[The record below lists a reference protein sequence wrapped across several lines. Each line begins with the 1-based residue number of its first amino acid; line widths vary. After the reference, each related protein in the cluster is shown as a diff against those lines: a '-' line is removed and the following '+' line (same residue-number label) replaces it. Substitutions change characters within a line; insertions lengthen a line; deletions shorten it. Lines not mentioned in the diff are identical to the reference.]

1 RRLPGCPSRLLHLD
15 DAHSVVAVIHVLR
28 ELVVQPRLGLLQ
40 TVNPVGHAEPVHHTV
55 LLRHQFSPFSKRSI
69 VPNDT
74 GIRPRRQAPPGLLHI
89 RFHFSSTVAR
99 RQTRLDP
106 LECSATQPPTLHTP
120 NGSHPR
126 GLLLD
131 RG

>member
-1 RRLPGCPSRLLHLD
+1 MPGCPSRLLLHLD
-15 DAHSVVAVIHVLR
+15 DAHTVVAVIHVPR

-74 GIRPRRQAPPGLLHI
+74 GLRSQASSPTWIWVVPRVEMCLRWCARCVCPCRSGIPLSG
-89 RFHFSSTVAR
+89 RRYSS
-99 RQTRLDP
+99 
-106 LECSATQPPTLHTP
+106 
-120 NGSHPR
+120 
-126 GLLLD
+126 
-131 RG
+131 